1 MVLMVGSLVVALLV
15 LFWLWNILKT
25 TFQTALLVALV
36 VFALQWLTGL
46 GPFEV
51 MGAIRQQI
59 IEMVRPG
66 DRPPNREKALG
77 LGGSIRRSSKIGP

>member
-15 LFWLWNILKT
+15 LFWLWSILKT
-25 TFQTALLVALV
+25 TFQTALLVAIV

-46 GPFEV
+46 GPLEV

-59 IEMVRPG
+59 VDQFIERKP
-66 DRPPNREKALG
+66 DRPPESGKSLRFGREY
-77 LGGSIRRSSKIGP
+77 PVVF

>member
-15 LFWLWNILKT
+15 LFWLWNVLKT

-51 MGAIRQQI
+51 MRAIQQQI

-66 DRPPNREKALG
+66 DRPPESGKSLRFG
-77 LGGSIRRSSKIGP
+77 RSYPAVF